1 MANNHNIGKFVLAG
15 VFLAILIIGSVA
27 VAGFKIP
34 SLTFPAFVS
43 KQGRLTIQ
51 VTDKPVELKHL
62 NLTIDKLSIH
72 KEGDN
77 NETWVDL
84 PLTDGTPVYFDLLSL
99 QNVSLT
105 LSDSEVPVGNYTMI
119 KMHVLTANAT
129 YLNGTTLE
137 LNKVPSENMKIILQ
151 PHLIMT
157 NGGAITILIDI
168 QPDEHNIAVSHSLNL
183 RPVTKAIVAG

>member
-1 MANNHNIGKFVLAG
+1 MANNHIATFVIAG
-15 VFLAILIIGSVA
+15 VLLAILIIGSIA

-34 SLTFPAFVS
+34 SLTFPAFVK

-77 NETWVDL
+77 NETWVNL
-84 PLTDGTPVYFDLLSL
+84 PLTGGTPVYFDLLSL

-105 LSDSEVPVGNYTMI
+105 LSDSQIPAGNYTMI

-129 YLNGTTLE
+129 YLNGTTVE
-137 LNKVPSENMKIILQ
+137 LNKVASENMKIILQ